1 LERQGFIY
9 SLNGL
14 GVMQNTPNY
23 VKKENNIQRINTK
36 ILKKIVDMELLK
48 YKIIKTQE
56 QYNAY
61 CNLLE
66 DLLIQDNPNLLDDI
80 ELLTLLIEKW
90 DKENNSFYDLDPVQL
105 IKALMKENG
114 LKAKDLTDIL
124 DLSKGTI
131 SKILSYHKGLSK
143 ETIRKLADYFKVSQE
158 AFNRPYKLVN
168 EINRHFRNASLM
180 NTKKELGNKIAV

>member
-1 LERQGFIY
+1 
-9 SLNGL
+9 
-14 GVMQNTPNY
+14 
-23 VKKENNIQRINTK
+23 
-36 ILKKIVDMELLK
+36 MELLK

-90 DKENNSFYDLDPVQL
+90 DKEHNSFYDLDPVQL
-105 IKALMKENG
+105 IKALMEENG
-114 LKAKDLTDIL
+114 LKAKDLIDII